1 MWIAVEL
8 TSEEVGLLEF
18 KVKDLTEKTF
28 ALEKEVNHLQE
39 MANEKE
45 SEYTQSLKR
54 IKSLGKCKF
63 EVLTRL

>member
-1 MWIAVEL
+1 
-8 TSEEVGLLEF
+8 
-18 KVKDLTEKTF
+18 VKDLTEKTF

-39 MANEKE
+39 IANEKE

-63 EVLTRL
+63 EVLSRL